1 LSADAVSRRRVS
13 VRRLLLTMLAA
24 TPGRA
29 VPARGQSPGDT
40 VRVDSSRVSRL
51 PKLTVA
57 AARPRAA
64 APPVTTLEIAPE
76 ALRRT
81 QAINSYDLIRRTAG
95 IEVHDQG
102 QGPGYASD
110 VVLRG
115 FSSDHSSDVLLTID
129 GVPINLPVHGHV
141 EGYADWSVLSPAAV
155 SSLHVISGTA
165 SPLYGDFAL
174 GGVIEVFTAPDAD
187 GAAGAFAGS
196 SHGDLSGWLRAG
208 RRRATG
214 GFLIAG
220 EPHRQQGWRDNSAY
234 WLGNGL
240 LRGWRNLGSARVE
253 GGFAGYGS
261 KWDSP
266 GFVSVADY
274 NAGRLTGAMD
284 SSDGGSAQRLIAHGR
299 LNATLGRVGLD
310 ASSWAQRVRSS
321 VYLTI
326 PEDGALNQS
335 DEEDRRWAFGGRVQL
350 TRALGSG
357 DLSAGSDGRMD
368 FAQYDLYRTEVRSRA
383 RPTKGFRGRYA
394 GIGGYL
400 RFRRL
405 LGAHLALDLGARGD
419 VLHYRSR
426 DNLATAP
433 QWSSST
439 RVILGPKL
447 GARWLASS
455 SVTLLASVSRGFRGA
470 PGVIEDPTIPA
481 IEAWTKEV
489 GIQYD
494 RGALALHLAAFRLD
508 VRHERIQD
516 PVTRQISAT
525 GGSVRQGLN
534 AEAEVRLG
542 AGVILFG
549 EGTLNDAK
557 ISGAVSDGQQRIVAR
572 VVRDSV
578 APAPSFHVEPFAPG
592 DPIPNVSRYVGRA
605 GLEARIARRATG
617 RAVVRFS
624 GPYTPIGEPAARTRS
639 YAVIDLAASLPI
651 APLHAALDLDL
662 DNLLSSKYPEIR
674 ASGYLNPGAPRV
686 LLLAL
691 RFAGRP

>member
-1 LSADAVSRRRVS
+1 VL
-13 VRRLLLTMLAA
+13 VRPALLTMLAA
-24 TPGRA
+24 TLGRA
-29 VPARGQSPGDT
+29 APVRGQSPGDT
-40 VRVDSSRVSRL
+40 LRVDSSRVSRL

-57 AARPRAA
+57 ATRPRSAP
-64 APPVTTLEIAPE
+64 PPVTTLELAPE

-81 QAINSYDLIRRTAG
+81 QAANSYDLVRRTAG

-196 SHGDLSGWLRAG
+196 SRGDLSGWVRAG
-208 RRRATG
+208 RRTPNG
-214 GFLIAG
+214 GFLVAG

-240 LRGWRNLGSARVE
+240 VRGWRNLGAARLE
-253 GGFAGYGS
+253 GGLAAYGS
-261 KWDSP
+261 RWDSP
-266 GFVSVADY
+266 GFLSVADY
-274 NAGRLTGAMD
+274 NAGRLRGAMD

-335 DEEDRRWAFGGRVQL
+335 DEEDHRWAFGGRVQL
-350 TRALGSG
+350 TRSLGSG
-357 DLSAGSDGRMD
+357 DLSVGSDGRAD
-368 FAQYDLYRTEVRSRA
+368 FAEYELFRSEARSRIS
-383 RPTKGFRGRYA
+383 PTKGFTGRYG

-405 LGAHLALDLGARGD
+405 LGAQLALDLGARGD
-419 VLHYRSR
+419 LLLYRTR
-426 DNLATAP
+426 DDLATDP
-433 QWSSST
+433 QWTGST
-439 RVILGPKL
+439 RIILGPKL
-447 GARWLASS
+447 GARWLATGSF
-455 SVTLLASVSRGFRGA
+455 TLLASLSRGFRGA
-470 PGVIEDPTIPA
+470 PGVIEDPSIPA
-481 IEAWTKEV
+481 IEAWTKEL
-489 GIQYD
+489 GLQFD
-494 RGALALHLAAFRLD
+494 RGPLQLHLAAFRLD

-516 PVTRQISAT
+516 PVTREISTT
-525 GGSVRQGLN
+525 GASVRQGLN

-557 ISGAVSDGQQRIVAR
+557 ISGAPAGGQTRT
-572 VVRDSV
+572 VRASV
-578 APAPSFHVEPFAPG
+578 AGDNGSPAPSFHIEPFAPG
-592 DPIPNVSRYVGRA
+592 DQIPNVARYVGRA
-605 GLEARIARRATG
+605 GLEARILGGVTG
-617 RAVVRFS
+617 RVVLRFS
-624 GPYTPIGEPAARTRS
+624 GPYTPIGEPGTRTRS
-639 YAVIDLAASLPI
+639 YGVLDLATSVPI
-651 APLHAALDLDL
+651 ALLHAALDLDL
-662 DNLLSSKYPEIR
+662 DNVLSSKYPEIR
-674 ASGYLNPGAPRV
+674 ASGFLNPGAPRV
-686 LLLAL
+686 LFVAL